1 MQAVVITG
9 LAQGIGREVATL
21 LARSK
26 VPVAGFDVD
35 KEGIESLKEEF
46 EKAGCDC
53 LLTTVDIAD
62 RPGIL
67 KFRDQVLA
75 KFGRVDVVLVRR
87 RHHPAAPTQL
97 HQQRHTSMGRHLLG
111 QAARQVNVQGFG

>member
-46 EKAGCDC
+46 AKAGCDH
-53 LLTTVDIAD
+53 LLTTVDMA
-62 RPGIL
+62 
-67 KFRDQVLA
+67 QA
-75 KFGRVDVVLVRR
+75 KESVRR
-87 RHHPAAPTQL
+87 MAAL
-97 HQQRHTSMGRHLLG
+97 DFDI
-111 QAARQVNVQGFG
+111 ACFGHGGVMRKDAVLRFRRFAEKVR